1 MKKIISNFQ
10 DNLHIYLPAILPF
23 VFIGILL
30 AGFIGLRM
38 GLGLFPFGPETEI
51 HAKVQ
56 RLYVDVS
63 GGKDYT
69 KSHYMVGTDKGVFEV
84 SNSLWL
90 WMWDADK
97 RYSQLQNNKEYR
109 LQVKGNELINI
120 LFQEYPRIITI
131 SAINSPTLTS
141 TSKN

>member
-1 MKKIISNFQ
+1 MKKIITYFE
-10 DNLHIYLPAILPF
+10 DNLHIYLPVILPF

-30 AGFIGLRM
+30 VGIIGLRV
-38 GLGLFPFGPETEI
+38 GLGLFPFGPEQEVN
-51 HAKVQ
+51 AKVQ

-63 GGKDYT
+63 GDTQHT

-97 RYSQLQNNKEYR
+97 RYSQLQVDMNYQLE
-109 LQVKGNELINI
+109 VKGNELVNF
-120 LFQEYPRIITI
+120 LFQEYPRILSVTPTK
-131 SAINSPTLTS
+131 IN
-141 TSKN
+141 